1 MALCA
6 PWLVFLA
13 DGGAKTAR
21 FAPRMGIC
29 FREGSHLKPAYHQEL
44 LSMVR
49 DGEEAYLPVQVE
61 GVIGF
66 LDG

>member
-6 PWLVFLA
+6 PSLA
-13 DGGAKTAR
+13 ILTNVGAKTTR

-29 FREGSHLKPAYHQEL
+29 FREGSHLKPADHQEL
-44 LSMVR
+44 VAMVGDGDESCLSVH
-49 DGEEAYLPVQVE
+49 LK

-66 LDG
+66 LDR